1 VVSRLG
7 SPRQRGGITAVHSFD
22 LVIVGSGPAG
32 LSAASQA
39 AARGLPYVVLERTD
53 HLADTLH
60 CYQKRK
66 HVMAEP
72 GMIPQRGEIPFA
84 AGSRESIL
92 DAWARFVAERKLNVH
107 FRREM
112 TGLEKTEGGFRVRTP
127 ADEYEA
133 RHVVLALGT
142 QGNPRRLGVP
152 GEDLPHVAT
161 RLVDPDEFQDLDI
174 LVVGAGDSALEVAI
188 SLASHNRVGLVVRTP
203 EILKA
208 KESLER
214 EVLGLAARGQ
224 MKIHFSSS
232 VARVEPGAAELKT
245 PSGLVRVPAQQIIL
259 KLGATPPRGLL
270 EGIGVQF
277 AGTGRESKPVLSH
290 RYESSVPGLHLIG
303 AVTGRDLIRLGIN
316 QGWEVIEHILGHEV
330 EPADEAVLKER
341 LPFWPGTV
349 RERIAGLRGEI
360 PLLGAADEELLR
372 EMFLSAEV
380 REYRDGE
387 VILRQNDYSDSFL
400 IVAGGEVEIT
410 GRAASEAR
418 DRKVATLAAGNFFG
432 EMSLISGR
440 RRNATA
446 TARTAGEKARL
457 IEVPR
462 KAMLKLMATDAGV
475 KRVVDQAFLIR
486 AFQGYLFRDLSEEV
500 LWQLVGQATLERI
513 DANQAV
519 FREGDPGDAFYLIR
533 NGQVKI
539 SKGSGGKDLV
549 LSYLVAGNFFGE
561 TALLPDTPRTATVT
575 TIFPTELIRLARDDF
590 ERFLEDHPELREG
603 IVAKLEERRIA
614 SLIAEAA
621 PLAGSVL
628 SDLIREEVV
637 MGTQALFIDDH
648 KCVRCGNCI
657 AACEGVHVDGQARLS
672 LTGIKFYNLL
682 APNSCW
688 QCENPLCMTD
698 CPPDAIARDPHGE
711 VYIKSNCIGCGN
723 CEKNCPYDNIF
734 MVHPKAERTLFD
746 WVKGLLG
753 FDGAGGAAAEAK
765 VDAGRTVAVKCDL
778 CREIH
783 GGPACVRS
791 CPTGAALRLEPEQY
805 QARLDEL
812 LARSRGY

>member
-1 VVSRLG
+1 M
-7 SPRQRGGITAVHSFD
+7 
-22 LVIVGSGPAG
+22 IVGSGPAG
-32 LSAASQA
+32 LSAAAQA
-39 AARGLPYVVLERTD
+39 ATGGLSYVVLERTD

-72 GMIPQRGEIPFA
+72 GMIPQRGDIPFA

-92 DAWARFVAERKLNVH
+92 DAWSRFVAERKLDVR
-107 FRREM
+107 FRQEM
-112 TGLEKTEGGFRVRTP
+112 VGLEKVDGGFRVRTA
-127 ADEYEA
+127 ADEYQA

-142 QGNPRRLGVP
+142 QGNPRRLGAP

-161 RLVDPDEFQDLDI
+161 RLVDPDEFEDLDI

-188 SLASHNRVGLVVRTP
+188 SLAPRNRVGLVVRTP

-214 EVLGLAARGQ
+214 EVLGLSARGQ

-232 VARVEPGAAELKT
+232 VTRVEPDAADLKT
-245 PSGLVRVPAQQIIL
+245 PAGLVRVPAQRIIL

-270 EGIGVQF
+270 EGIGVRF
-277 AGTGRESKPVLSH
+277 AGTGRESKPVLSQ
-290 RYESSVPGLHLIG
+290 RYESSVPGLYLIG

-316 QGWEVIEHILGHEV
+316 QGWEVVEHILGHPV
-330 EPADEAVLKER
+330 EPGDEEVLQAR
-341 LPFWPGTV
+341 LPFWHGTV

-372 EMFLSAEV
+372 EMFLSATV

-410 GRAASEAR
+410 ARAEGEAGER
-418 DRKVATLAAGNFFG
+418 RIATLATGNFFG

-446 TARTAGEKARL
+446 TARTTRTTREAARL

-475 KRVVDQAFLIR
+475 KRMVDQAFLIR

-500 LWQLVGQATLERI
+500 LWRLVGQATLERL
-513 DANQAV
+513 DADHAV

-539 SKGSGGKDLV
+539 SKASGGKDLV

-561 TALLPDTPRTATVT
+561 TALLPGVPRTATVT
-575 TIFPTELIRLARDDF
+575 TIFPTELIRLGRDDF
-590 ERFLEDHPELREG
+590 ERFLADHPELREG
-603 IVAKLEERRIA
+603 IVGKLEERRIA

-657 AACEGVHVDGQARLS
+657 AACEGVHDDGQARLS

-723 CEKNCPYDNIF
+723 CERNCPYDNIF
-734 MVHPKAERTLFD
+734 MVHPKTGPTLFG
-746 WVKGLLG
+746 WMKGLLG
-753 FDGAGGAAAEAK
+753 FDGAGEGGAAPQE
-765 VDAGRTVAVKCDL
+765 DAGRTVAVKCDL

-791 CPTGAALRLEPEQY
+791 CPTGAAIRLEPEEY

-812 LARSRGY
+812 LARSRGL